1 MSSPLEPWGW
11 DARWAEAFAEDR
23 ARGLVPARVTAQQ
36 RGLLNV
42 VAEAGPRTARVP
54 GAMRHK
60 AGGAADLPAVGDWLA
75 CEATPGEEAMTVR
88 RILPRRTKLSRKA
101 AGETLEEQVIAANL
115 DAVVIMT
122 AMNADFNLRRLERF
136 LAVVRESGAEPVLAL
151 NKADSCPDQG
161 RYLGEAR
168 LAAGDAAVLALS
180 AKTGQGL
187 ELLADW
193 IKPGRTLG
201 FVGTSGVGKSTLIN
215 RLLGREALKTNETRA
230 GDERGRHTTTH
241 RELFLLRDGGVLL
254 DTPGMREMAF
264 WEAEQGFSESFDE
277 IETLAASCRFKDCAH
292 GSEPGCAVKAAIEAG
307 DLPASR
313 LESMNKLKREMEFQK
328 RRVDPAAQAA
338 EKKKWKAVHKSL
350 KKHPKHKK

>member
-1 MSSPLEPWGW
+1 MGSSLDHWGW
-11 DARWAEAFAEDR
+11 DARWAEAFGE
-23 ARGLVPARVTAQQ
+23 ARGLIPARVTAQQ

-42 VAEAGPRTARVP
+42 IAETGPRTARVP

-60 AGGAADLPAVGDWLA
+60 ASGAADLPAVGDWLA
-75 CEATPGEEAMTVR
+75 CEANPGEETMTVR
-88 RILPRRTKLSRKA
+88 RVLPRRTKLSRKA

-136 LAVVRESGAEPVLAL
+136 LAVVRESGAEPILAL
-151 NKADSCPDQG
+151 NKADACDKPDPFI
-161 RYLGEAR
+161 GEAR
-168 LAAGDAAVLALS
+168 LAAGDAAVLAIS
-180 AKTGQGL
+180 AKTGRGL
-187 ELLADW
+187 EVFDQW
-193 IKPGRTLG
+193 IKPGKTIG

-241 RELFLLRDGGVLL
+241 RELFLLENGGVLL

-264 WEAEQGFSESFDE
+264 WEAEQGFTESFDE
-277 IETLAASCRFKDCAH
+277 IEKLAAQCRFKDCAH
-292 GSEPGCAVKAAIEAG
+292 GSEPGCAVKTAIEAG

-313 LESMNKLKREMEFQK
+313 LESMNKLKREMDFQK

-338 EKKKWKAVHKSL
+338 EKKKWKTMNKALRDRVKD
-350 KKHPKHKK
+350 KKK